1 MTFRRSVGVFLGV
14 AALTTACSSSPID
27 VAPPTIEPAA
37 PAVAPAQ
44 TTSPA
49 GRVLPLGGRPAAAL
63 FDPTTSSLVVFTP
76 GTDSQAPALLTL
88 IGPTGTARTVALP
101 GPATAVAG
109 DGKGSAV
116 AATRGGYF
124 TADLAAGTATRVSIP
139 DEPDTDFTAIAR
151 RADGRLVL
159 GSADGSAYTLD
170 LAGKVTRKV
179 KIFARVDALATDG
192 NIAVVLDR
200 GQTSVTAL
208 DDEGKPQ
215 QSLRA
220 GEGATTIAAD
230 PLGRVLVADTRG
242 GQLLVFGVDPLIERQ
257 AYPVPEAPY
266 GLAGSRRLAWVS
278 QTAANIVVGYDL
290 ATGIPVEKVR
300 YPTVQQPNSLAFDD
314 ASDTLYV
321 VSGSGAGV
329 QVIRDAAGA
338 R

>member
-1 MTFRRSVGVFLGV
+1 M
-14 AALTTACSSSPID
+14 
-27 VAPPTIEPAA
+27 
-37 PAVAPAQ
+37 
-44 TTSPA
+44 
-49 GRVLPLGGRPAAAL
+49 
-63 FDPTTSSLVVFTP
+63 
-76 GTDSQAPALLTL
+76 
-88 IGPTGTARTVALP
+88 TARICRRRDA
-101 GPATAVAG
+101 
-109 DGKGSAV
+109 
-116 AATRGGYF
+116 GGYF

-242 GQLLVFGVDPLIERQ
+242 
-257 AYPVPEAPY
+257 
-266 GLAGSRRLAWVS
+266 VS
-278 QTAANIVVGYDL
+278 CWC
-290 ATGIPVEKVR
+290 
-300 YPTVQQPNSLAFDD
+300 S
-314 ASDTLYV
+314 AST
-321 VSGSGAGV
+321 
-329 QVIRDAAGA
+329 R
-338 R
+338 